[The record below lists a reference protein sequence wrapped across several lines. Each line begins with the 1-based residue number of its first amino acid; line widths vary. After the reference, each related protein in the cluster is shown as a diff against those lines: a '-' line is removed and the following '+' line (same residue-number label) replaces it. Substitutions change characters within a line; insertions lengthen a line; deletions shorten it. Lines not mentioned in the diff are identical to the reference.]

1 VKRTFLVAVLLVIAC
16 APGAQAAGVVSPADA
31 GPFRGIGCSGTT
43 CLLTTNSVSKG
54 GGAVVAMKD
63 GTAGAA
69 QPVTDAIDLF
79 GADCA
84 SASACFAVGTNGAEG
99 VLVPVINGSA
109 QPLIIVGTVTSL
121 QSIACASATRCFA
134 GGQSKEGES
143 DDPIGAI
150 VPVSD
155 AQPGVA
161 QLVPNTSS
169 IVDISCPSTSS
180 CTAVGE
186 APSGAPNGVV
196 QINSGS
202 VGPFEPVPET
212 DNGAAGINDIACAA
226 VGRCVGVTADAA
238 LTLIDGKPGDWTR
251 ITTTSVGDIACPTTS
266 TCIGVADGDFPT
278 MVPISGDARS
288 SAPRNVPGM
297 AGTSAIDCDSSTRC
311 YAVGTNGNG
320 GGGGIAP
327 IALPDLTFPAPV
339 KYPDGC
345 VVPRVVGLTVPAAK
359 KKLAKAN
366 CRVGKIRF
374 VASTRS
380 RKKVLKQSPAKGRL
394 PHNAKVGLTV
404 GR

>member
-1 VKRTFLVAVLLVIAC
+1 MTRLLLLAVLAAC
-16 APGAQAAGVVSPADA
+16 GFASNALAAGILTPADA

-54 GGAVVAMKD
+54 GGAVVALND
-63 GTAGAA
+63 GAAGAA

-84 SASACFAVGTNGAEG
+84 SASTCFAVGTNGAEG

-121 QSIACASATRCFA
+121 QAIGCASATRCFA
-134 GGQSKEGES
+134 GGQSKEDGS
-143 DDPIGAI
+143 DDPVGAI

-155 AQPGVA
+155 TQPGVA
-161 QLVPNTSS
+161 QVVPDTSS
-169 IVDISCPSTSS
+169 IVDMSCPSASS

-186 APSGAPNGVV
+186 APSGAPNGIV

-202 VGPFEPVPET
+202 VGAFKPLPET
-212 DNGAAGINDIACAA
+212 ANGAAGIDAIACAA
-226 VGRCVGVTADAA
+226 VERCVGVTADAA
-238 LTLIDGKPGDWTR
+238 LTLIDGKPGDWTK
-251 ITTTSVGDIACPTTS
+251 ISDTSVGDIACPTTS

-278 MVPISGDARS
+278 MIPIAGDGRS

-297 AGTSAIDCDSSTRC
+297 AGTSAIDCDSSTHC

-327 IALPDLTFPAPV
+327 IAVPDLTFPAPL
-339 KYPDGC
+339 KFPDGC
-345 VVPRVVGLTVPAAK
+345 VVPRVVGLSVPAAK

-366 CRVGKIRF
+366 CRAGKIRF
-374 VASTRS
+374 VVSKRF
-380 RKKVLKQSPAKGRL
+380 RKRVIQQRPSKGRL
-394 PHNAKVGLTV
+394 RRNAKVGLTV